1 MKLLRVSGVDDVPVR
16 ESRRVR
22 RVLAEAARQPGGLMF
37 VSGVEGRRPAA
48 MLLEAARKDAGDFA
62 DFMSKLGTPLTDEQ
76 TKALKK
82 AKVLGEDSTDD
93 SVLDGI
99 LEPDDGG
106 DDDLDEDDELDDDQ
120 VSDLLDDPD
129 TWGGDDGAMDDDD
142 EMVAASASRKRRGSR
157 ESGRQIRE
165 RIVIREYARPFAFRG
180 LE

>member
-1 MKLLRVSGVDDVPVR
+1 MKMLRVSGVDDVPVR

-22 RVLAEAARQPGGLMF
+22 RVLAETARQPGGLMF

-48 MLLEAARKDAGDFA
+48 LLLEAARKDTNDFA
-62 DFMSKLGTPLTDEQ
+62 DFLSKLGTPLTKEQ

-99 LEPDDGG
+99 LEPDDDGE
-106 DDDLDEDDELDDDQ
+106 DDLDEDDDDL
-120 VSDLLDDPD
+120 SDLLD
-129 TWGGDDGAMDDDD
+129 GDSDDD
-142 EMVAASASRKRRGSR
+142 EVDDDEVDDEQVAASAASSRKRRGSR
-157 ESGRQIRE
+157 ESGRSVPIRQHV
-165 RIVIREYARPFAFRG
+165 VIREHARPFAFRG